1 MKTTIRISATAPT
14 AYQLQS
20 LRHFGM
26 EVKQHGNGSYSA
38 TQDFDTELEAKQ
50 FLVQKAEYYFD
61 GNSDN
66 DEKDLIE
73 ALDSIEKHGV
83 LTLDAVTAGMEEVE
97 IEYIEEYNQ

>member
-1 MKTTIRISATAPT
+1 MNTTIRITATAPT
-14 AYQLQS
+14 SYQIQS

-26 EVKQHGNGSYSA
+26 EIKSHGNGSHTA
-38 TQDFDTELEAKQ
+38 TQEFDTEKEAKEY
-50 FLVQKAEYYFD
+50 LVTRAKNYFD

-83 LTLDAVTAGMEEVE
+83 LRLDAVTASIEEVE
-97 IEYIEEYNQ
+97 LED

>member
-1 MKTTIRISATAPT
+1 MQTKIRITATAPT

-26 EVKQHGNGSYSA
+26 EVKKHGNGSYTA
-38 TQDFDTELEAKQ
+38 HQDFDTEKEAK
-50 FLVQKAEYYFD
+50 EYLEQRAQMYFD

-73 ALDSIEKHGV
+73 ALDSIQKHGV
-83 LTLDAVTAGMEEVE
+83 LTLDAATARIDE
-97 IEYIEEYNQ
+97 IDIAEDND